1 MEVVSVQRYLSE
13 MKERHP
19 ELTGISNDV
28 NIAYVIMKQ
37 SYSSGGKV
45 LACGNGGS
53 AADADHIVGE
63 LMKGFRLVRPL
74 EGEIKER
81 FGFLSEWL
89 QGALPAVSLTQST
102 ALNTA
107 YANDVKPDMVF
118 AQQVYG
124 YGRKNDVL
132 LALTTS
138 GNSKNI
144 LYAAE
149 VARRI
154 GMKVIGF
161 SGQDGGELKKIADIC
176 ICVPEVET
184 AFVQEKHIIVYH
196 TICAMLEAC
205 FFEK

>member
-1 MEVVSVQRYLSE
+1 MKVVSVQHYLSE

-19 ELTGISNDV
+19 ELTGISDDV
-28 NIAYVIMKQ
+28 NTAYVIMKQ
-37 SYSSGGKV
+37 SYSLGGKV
-45 LACGNGGS
+45 LICGNGGS

-63 LMKGFRLVRPL
+63 LMKGFRLRRPL
-74 EGEIKER
+74 KGEIKER
-81 FGFLSEWL
+81 FGYFSEWL

-107 YANDVKPDMVF
+107 YANDVEPDMVF

-124 YGRKNDVL
+124 YGQKNDVL

-149 VARRI
+149 VAKRMD
-154 GMKVIGF
+154 MKVVGF
-161 SGQDGGELKKIADIC
+161 VGKDGGGLKEIADVC
-176 ICVPEVET
+176 ICVPERET